1 MAKIGGY
8 RSPVNLGLG
17 RVPLATDQDMFAEL
31 TDVYNSI
38 HLLASYMDTLR
49 LSLEGGG
56 GGQTPIDTLP
66 FNRYY
71 PSVALVDI
79 TAGQVVSPT
88 RESGQNGT
96 ILGALHNV
104 PASTTPESNFAGIAL
119 NDALVGETVRVGVGP
134 GVIELSGATSGSLVW
149 AYSSLSTTGFRG
161 NNGNLYTAAPAS
173 FAAAGGGTVYATPI
187 GICIADGYAY
197 IDNFINRT

>member
-17 RVPLATDQDMFAEL
+17 RVPLATDQELFGEL

-56 GGQTPIDTLP
+56 GGQTPAETMP
-66 FNRYY
+66 FNRYF
-71 PSVALVDI
+71 PGVALVNI
-79 TAGQVVSPT
+79 TAGQVISPSRVT
-88 RESGQNGT
+88 GENG
-96 ILGALHNV
+96 ILLGALHHV
-104 PASTTPESNFAGIAL
+104 PASTTPECNFAGIAL

-134 GVIELSGATSGSLVW
+134 GIIELAGALSGSLVW
-149 AYSSLSTTGFRG
+149 AYSSLSVTGNRG
-161 NNGNLYTAAPAS
+161 GNGGLFTSNPGSFTAPA
-173 FAAAGGGTVYATPI
+173 GGAVYAMPV
-187 GICIADGYAY
+187 GFCVADGYVY